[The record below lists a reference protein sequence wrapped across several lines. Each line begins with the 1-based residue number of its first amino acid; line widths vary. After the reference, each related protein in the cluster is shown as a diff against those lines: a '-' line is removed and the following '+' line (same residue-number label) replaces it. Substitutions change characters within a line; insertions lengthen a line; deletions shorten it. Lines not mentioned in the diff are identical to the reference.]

1 MALAV
6 QGQGAINANPNG
18 SSYTWN
24 FNSGAS
30 GTNKWLFIAVTM
42 PNTVN
47 FSSATY
53 DGVAMT
59 LVSSRQYS
67 GISQRQAFYIL
78 ENPTSGTTE
87 PLVLNFTGGQ
97 FSNISIYR
105 ASLTDCGGAGVEAS
119 SGSTTTPHTDN
130 LAGVTAGSFIY
141 ATGISDNAQ
150 NSDYVIDGNNEVTE
164 FQGHNTNKIVEG
176 AMSAA
181 IVTGGTIAIT
191 TKADFGSITN
201 NHVELLE
208 AGGGGGG
215 RRRIVIC

>member
-6 QGQGAINANPNG
+6 QGQGSINPNPNG

-42 PNTVN
+42 PSTVN

-59 LVSSRQYS
+59 LIHNQLFS
-67 GISQRQAFYIL
+67 GYSQRQAFYIL
-78 ENPTSGTTE
+78 ENPTSGIGKD
-87 PLVLNFTGGQ
+87 LVLTFSGSQ

-105 ASLTDCGGAGVEAS
+105 ASLTDCGGAGVRGV
-119 SGSTTTPHTDN
+119 SGGSATPNSDN
-130 LAGVTAGSFIY
+130 LAGVTTGSFIY

-150 NSDYVIDGNNEVTE
+150 SNPYTIDGNSEATE
-164 FQGHNTNKIVEG
+164 FNGHNTNKIVEG

-181 IVTGGTIAIT
+181 IVAGGTINIQ
-191 TKADFGSITN
+191 TKADFGNITN

-208 AGGGGGG
+208 AAGS
-215 RRRIVIC
+215 